1 MVVEGL
7 IYLLIFGA
15 VLVTNLLPAF
25 APPTWA
31 LLVYFRFHTS
41 ANSWSLLALGLGAAV
56 LGRYLLAK
64 SFAALGPRL
73 SQRTQD
79 NLHSAAAL
87 VEQRLSVGVMTLALF
102 ALTPIS
108 SAQLFEAAGLARA
121 KLRPLLL
128 AFTIGRGISYA
139 GYIFGTG
146 ALKNVGITKT
156 ILEGV
161 TSPWAIGVQILLI
174 GSLVPLSRINWHR
187 FLKKEQSA

>member
-1 MVVEGL
+1 MFIRWKYL
-7 IYLLIFGA
+7 INCG
-15 VLVTNLLPAF
+15 NP
-25 APPTWA
+25 
-31 LLVYFRFHTS
+31 
-41 ANSWSLLALGLGAAV
+41 
-56 LGRYLLAK
+56 
-64 SFAALGPRL
+64 AALGSDQVVPSLFFLLIRVVHVDKSVDDL
-73 SQRTQD
+73 EGVLGKQGFFLYIGCWHPTRAHPHFPS
-79 NLHSAAAL
+79 NPAAL
-87 VEQRLSVGVMTLALF
+87 RSPLYIF

-139 GYIFGTG
+139 GYTFGTG